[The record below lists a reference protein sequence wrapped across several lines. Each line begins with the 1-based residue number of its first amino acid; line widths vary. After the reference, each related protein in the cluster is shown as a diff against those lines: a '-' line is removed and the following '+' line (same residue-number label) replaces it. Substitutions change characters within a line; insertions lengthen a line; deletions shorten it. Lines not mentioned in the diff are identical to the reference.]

1 MGIDRNGNLDDKRR
15 NKTKQMKQKKQIKV
29 NYCYYKYAKGCCFVG
44 WLCWPHLSLLNE
56 GYYSTSHLFQPV
68 SSPSDSQSLHGD
80 IGTLKTTLLEGFAG
94 AEEAKA
100 QSELSRDRNY
110 RQLLYKKP
118 LDPRSEEQLKVKRL
132 HEWMLFI
139 KPLNK

>member
-1 MGIDRNGNLDDKRR
+1 MA
-15 NKTKQMKQKKQIKV
+15 V
-29 NYCYYKYAKGCCFVG
+29 
-44 WLCWPHLSLLNE
+44 
-56 GYYSTSHLFQPV
+56 LFQPFFY
-68 SSPSDSQSLHGD
+68 SFSDSQSLHGD

-118 LDPRSEEQLKVKRL
+118 LDPRSEEQLKVKNRADDSNSVCINEYL
-132 HEWMLFI
+132 R
-139 KPLNK
+139 

>member
-1 MGIDRNGNLDDKRR
+1 MHDPVLYSN
-15 NKTKQMKQKKQIKV
+15 NKLT
-29 NYCYYKYAKGCCFVG
+29 
-44 WLCWPHLSLLNE
+44 LSL
-56 GYYSTSHLFQPV
+56 FF
-68 SSPSDSQSLHGD
+68 SDSQSLHGD

-118 LDPRSEEQLKVKRL
+118 LDPRSEEQLKVKCL
-132 HEWMLFI
+132 HQWILFV
-139 KPLNK
+139 KP